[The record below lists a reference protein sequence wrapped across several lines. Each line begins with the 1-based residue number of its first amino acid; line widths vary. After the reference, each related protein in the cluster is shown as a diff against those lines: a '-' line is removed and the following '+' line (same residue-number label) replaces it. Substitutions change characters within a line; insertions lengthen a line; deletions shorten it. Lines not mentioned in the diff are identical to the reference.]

1 MVRLRRG
8 IDMRMLADLYLVDTG
23 MVSRVLST
31 MINYMYLL
39 RLGMLPIWPE
49 PSHVAERLPA
59 VFKELYPTTF
69 MIIDATE
76 LKCEIAS
83 SLPAQPQLYGSYTSH
98 TTLKGLISMTPDDA
112 VAFVSELF
120 AGSISDRELTLKKS
134 PFLDILPA
142 AGYGTSIMADKGFDI
157 QDLLV
162 PYGVK
167 LNIPPFNRVGSKWC

>member
-1 MVRLRRG
+1 
-8 IDMRMLADLYLVDTG
+8 
-23 MVSRVLST
+23 

-120 AGSISDRELTLKKS
+120 AGSISDRELTLKKAHS
-134 PFLDILPA
+134 WTYYLQLA
-142 AGYGTSIMADKGFDI
+142 MAP
-157 QDLLV
+157 LSWLT
-162 PYGVK
+162 
-167 LNIPPFNRVGSKWC
+167 RVLIFKISWCPMG